1 MSQYNRAKSSNT
13 LTLENL
19 NNKIKRQKEKDK
31 SNQQKQDQINEKIFE
46 LVSLK
51 EGLEKNKKEREE
63 VENMINENNEKILK
77 LYDTYDTKKSLTC
90 CNNVELNT
98 TRIDEEKKKIDD
110 NNEALN
116 DKLFNL
122 QYQRTQIINSFNKEK
137 KELDILKSQ
146 SGIIK
151 YLSLGGKKKKRKT
164 KKNKVRKNKTKRKN
178 H

>member
-19 NNKIKRQKEKDK
+19 NNKIKRQKAKDI

-51 EGLEKNKKEREE
+51 EDLEKNKKEREE

-77 LYDTYDTKKSLTC
+77 LYDTYDTKSLTC

-98 TRIDEEKKKIDD
+98 SKIDEEKKIDD

-116 DKLFNL
+116 DILFNL
-122 QYQRTQIINSFNKEK
+122 QYQRTQIINS
-137 KELDILKSQ
+137 LIR
-146 SGIIK
+146 
-151 YLSLGGKKKKRKT
+151 KKR
-164 KKNKVRKNKTKRKN
+164 N
-178 H
+178 

>member
-1 MSQYNRAKSSNT
+1 MGAKSSNT

-19 NNKIKRQKEKDK
+19 NNKIKRQK
-31 SNQQKQDQINEKIFE
+31 
-46 LVSLK
+46 
-51 EGLEKNKKEREE
+51 KKEREE

-98 TRIDEEKKKIDD
+98 SRIDEEKKKIDD

-116 DKLFNL
+116 DKLLNL

-137 KELDILKSQ
+137 KELDILKS
-146 SGIIK
+146 
-151 YLSLGGKKKKRKT
+151 
-164 KKNKVRKNKTKRKN
+164 
-178 H
+178 